1 MTDRG
6 DCIARLDYGGG
17 RHISEDRL
25 AAPPDRMSYWQ
36 QEGGAA
42 TGLPAADPPDE
53 ADFAI
58 IGGGLAG
65 LSTANAIL
73 ERRPGTSVAVLEAN
87 FVGYGASGRNGGL
100 MSPLPAPI
108 WLLTADANTDHA
120 WAARALNAKLHALGA
135 WLADTLPDCQIKP
148 CTLQL
153 QAVGRI
159 TTSALQRLSGSLA
172 RIDIGHNLACE
183 AHRGGKPTL
192 ELPAYTVQPYRLVR
206 ALAARARS
214 LGARI
219 CEHVAV
225 EAIDEAARGAVI
237 RLAGGRQI
245 RAHCA
250 VLCTNAYSGSV
261 AVRARPRAKVLRNY
275 MLATEPLGAEAVARL
290 GNGQAFT
297 VELNKSYIF
306 YRLHGG
312 RVVYGGIETL
322 LRTPPGDFD
331 VPAWVRPALE
341 RHLAHSLPWC
351 KDLRIATDWGGRY
364 HSTATDLPI
373 IRHAPGTKS
382 IVFNVGYGGTGLALT
397 QLFAPLAAATAL
409 DQPLPGAEDA
419 RLGEIM
425 LATRFPLASL
435 LQFGG
440 SIAWDVIR
448 GLAHVRQ

>member
-1 MTDRG
+1 MVAAGTPR
-6 DCIARLDYGGG
+6 
-17 RHISEDRL
+17 EDRL

-42 TGLPAADPPDE
+42 AGLPAVDPPDE
-53 ADFAI
+53 AEFAI

-73 ERRPGTSVAVLEAN
+73 ERRPGASVAVLEAN
-87 FVGYGASGRNGGL
+87 FIGYGASGRNGGL

-108 WLLTADANTDHA
+108 WLLTAGSSTDHA
-120 WAARALNAKLHALGA
+120 WAVRALNGKLHALGA
-135 WLADTLPDCQIKP
+135 WLADKLPDSQIRP

-153 QAVGRI
+153 EAVGRI
-159 TTSALQRLSGSLA
+159 TSSALQRLAGSLG
-172 RIDIGHNLACE
+172 RIDIGHNLTCE
-183 AHRGGKPTL
+183 PHRGGKPTL

-206 ALAARARS
+206 ALAARAAA

-219 CEHVAV
+219 CEHAAV
-225 EAIDEAARGAVI
+225 QAIEEAPQGALI

-250 VLCTNAYSGSV
+250 VLCTNAYTGSV

-275 MLATEPLGAEAVARL
+275 MLATQPLGADGLTRL
-290 GNGQAFT
+290 GNGQNFA

-306 YRLHGG
+306 YRLHEG
-312 RVVYGGIETL
+312 RVVYGGIETF

-331 VPAWVRPALE
+331 VPTWVRPTLE
-341 RHLAHSLPWC
+341 RHLARSLPWC
-351 KDLRIATDWGGRY
+351 KDLMIATDWGGRY

-373 IRHAPGTKS
+373 IRHAPDTKS
-382 IVFNVGYGGTGLALT
+382 IVFNVGYGGTGVALT

-409 DQPLPGAEDA
+409 DEPLPDAEDA
-419 RLGEIM
+419 RLGQIM
-425 LATRFPLASL
+425 LATRFPLTSL

-448 GLAHVRQ
+448 GLSHVRQ

>member
-17 RHISEDRL
+17 RHISEDCL

-42 TGLPAADPPDE
+42 AGLPAVDPPDE
-53 ADFAI
+53 AEFAI

-73 ERRPGTSVAVLEAN
+73 ERRPGASVAVLEAN

-100 MSPLPAPI
+100 MSPLPAPV
-108 WLLTADANTDHA
+108 WLLTADKSSDHA
-120 WAARALNAKLHALGA
+120 WAVRALNTRLHALGA
-135 WLADTLPDCQIKP
+135 WLADKLPDSQVRP

-159 TTSALQRLSGSLA
+159 TGSALNRLARLLA
-172 RIDIGHNLACE
+172 RIGIGHKLAFE

-206 ALAARARS
+206 ALAARAAS

-225 EAIDEAARGAVI
+225 EAIEETPRGAVI

-245 RAHCA
+245 RANCA
-250 VLCTNAYSGSV
+250 MLCTNAYSGSV

-275 MLATEPLGAEAVARL
+275 MLATEPLDAEAVTRL

-306 YRLHGG
+306 YRLHEG
-312 RVVYGGIETL
+312 RVVYGGIETF
-322 LRTPPGDFD
+322 LRSPPGDFD
-331 VPAWVRPALE
+331 VPARVRPALE

-351 KDLRIATDWGGRY
+351 KDLRIAGDWGGRY

-382 IVFNVGYGGTGLALT
+382 IVFNVGYGGTGVALT
-397 QLFAPLAAATAL
+397 QLFARLAAATAL
-409 DQPLPGAEDA
+409 DQPLPDAEDA

-425 LATRFPLASL
+425 LATRFPLTSL

-448 GLAHVRQ
+448 GLAQVRQ